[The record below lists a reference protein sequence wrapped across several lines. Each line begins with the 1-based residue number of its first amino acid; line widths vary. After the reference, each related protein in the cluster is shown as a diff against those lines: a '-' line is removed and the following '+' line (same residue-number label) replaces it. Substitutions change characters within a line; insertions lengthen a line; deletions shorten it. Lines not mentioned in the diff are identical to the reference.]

1 MWIIPTNLPACP
13 SAPATA
19 ESNLDLNELAFLC
32 GQSFMWRGKHSPQ
45 RTWSQRLKR
54 NKWLRRLSGRMLK
67 PSHIQT
73 FTAAW
78 TSCLPAIPANRSA
91 RQDKE
96 KAKPT
101 SDTYGHSLQE
111 ELPLVSPD
119 LCSPKTSKDT
129 CPLGLRTS
137 STTWAEW
144 VTSTRQDYLA
154 RRKSAQATEGNG
166 CSGSRWTTPAARDWK
181 DSSGMATT
189 RSDGRNRL
197 DQLPRQVFA
206 NTNGRNPERWPT
218 PTATQAEKPQGPN
231 SNQKGLESQAK
242 WATPEAQNQTGYQT
256 KNGQVFPRLG
266 SQANGKLNPN
276 WVEQLMGLDVGRTQL
291 PTEWTDC
298 DCWATESSRKQQQRH
313 G

>member
-1 MWIIPTNLPACP
+1 
-13 SAPATA
+13 
-19 ESNLDLNELAFLC
+19 
-32 GQSFMWRGKHSPQ
+32 MWRGKHSPQ

-78 TSCLPAIPANRSA
+78 TSCLLAIPANLSA

-119 LCSPKTSKDT
+119 LCSPKTSRDT
-129 CPLGLRTS
+129 LPLGLKTF

-181 DSSGMATT
+181 DLSGMATT

-218 PTATQAEKPQGPN
+218 PTAGEADENLTSWEKRRQRKEKEGINLHKPLSIKVKQEIKPVV
-231 SNQKGLESQAK
+231 SN
-242 WATPEAQNQTGYQT
+242 
-256 KNGQVFPRLG
+256 
-266 SQANGKLNPN
+266 KLNPN

-298 DCWATESSRKQQQRH
+298 DYSATELSRKQQQRH

>member
-1 MWIIPTNLPACP
+1 VWIIPTNLPACP

-32 GQSFMWRGKHSPQ
+32 GQSLMWRGKHSPQ

-54 NKWLRRLSGRMLK
+54 NKWLRLLSGRMLK
-67 PSHIQT
+67 PSHIPT

-78 TSCLPAIPANRSA
+78 TSCLPAIPANRSQ

-119 LCSPKTSKDT
+119 LCLPKTSRDT
-129 CPLGLRTS
+129 CPLGLRTF

-166 CSGSRWTTPAARDWK
+166 CSGWPTPAAHEARLGFQNRNNGK
-181 DSSGMATT
+181 KGSQKSLTT
-189 RSDGRNRL
+189 IVVEVGQQ
-197 DQLPRQVFA
+197 DQGKA
-206 NTNGRNPERWPT
+206 NTNGRN
-218 PTATQAEKPQGPN
+218 
-231 SNQKGLESQAK
+231 L
-242 WATPEAQNQTGYQT
+242 
-256 KNGQVFPRLG
+256 
-266 SQANGKLNPN
+266 GKLNPN

-298 DCWATESSRKQQQRH
+298 DYSATESCRKQQQRH